1 MTPVWQ
7 IGANGYLYKQTT
19 DDEVDGN
26 VVSNGG
32 KRAAAIGPFIRYHRS
47 VDWDIVFKCQ
57 HGGEPPK
64 RQPVFSTTYAEA
76 LVTAGGCLS
85 FCGR

>member
-32 KRAAAIGPFIRYHRS
+32 KRAAAIGPFIRYHPS
-47 VDWDIVFKCQ
+47 VDWDIVFKWQ
-57 HGGEPPK
+57 HGGEPRK
-64 RQPVFSTTYAEA
+64 RQPVFSKAYAEA